1 MSDEKSEKPVEETV
15 ENVEAVLEEEISA
28 SEGEADVMSSELAA
42 LQKKA
47 DEHYDQ
53 LVRAHAE
60 IENLKRRQTQELEK
74 AHKYALDKFVGEL
87 LTIWDSLE
95 LGLQAAQNDQ
105 ADVASLRE
113 GTELTVK
120 MFGDVMEKFNVERIN
135 PEGEAFNP
143 EFHQAMSMIPN
154 AEMAPNTVMA
164 VMQKGVS
171 LNGRLI
177 RPAMVVVSQA
187 MPEAA
192 E

>member
-1 MSDEKSEKPVEETV
+1 MSDEKNENPVEETV

-28 SEGEADVMSSELAA
+28 SEGDADVMSSELAA

-60 IENLKRRQTQELEK
+60 IENLKRRHTQELEK

-95 LGLQAAQNDQ
+95 LGLQAAQNDE

-143 EFHQAMSMIPN
+143 EFHQAMSMVPN

-177 RPAMVVVSQA
+177 RPAMVVVSQT

>member
-1 MSDEKSEKPVEETV
+1 MSDEKNENPVEETV

-28 SEGEADVMSSELAA
+28 SEGDADAMSAELAV

-47 DEHYDQ
+47 DDHYDQ

-60 IENLKRRQTQELEK
+60 IENLKRRHTQELEK

-95 LGLQAAQNDQ
+95 LGLQAAQNDE

-135 PEGEAFNP
+135 PDGEAFNP
-143 EFHQAMSMIPN
+143 EFHQAMSMVPN

>member
-1 MSDEKSEKPVEETV
+1 MSNEKNENPVDETV
-15 ENVEAVLEEEISA
+15 ENVEAILEEEISA
-28 SEGEADVMSSELAA
+28 SEGDADVMSSELVV

-53 LVRAHAE
+53 VVRAHAE
-60 IENLKRRQTQELEK
+60 IENLKRRHTQELEK

-95 LGLQAAQNDQ
+95 LGLQAAQNDE

-143 EFHQAMSMIPN
+143 EFHQAMSMVPN

-187 MPEAA
+187 MPVAA

>member
-1 MSDEKSEKPVEETV
+1 MSDEKNENPVEETV

-28 SEGEADVMSSELAA
+28 SEGDADAMSSELAA

-53 LVRAHAE
+53 LMRAHAE
-60 IENLKRRQTQELEK
+60 IENLKRRHTQELEK

-95 LGLQAAQNDQ
+95 LGLQAAQNDE

-143 EFHQAMSMIPN
+143 EFHQAMSMVPN

>member
-1 MSDEKSEKPVEETV
+1 MSDEKNENPVEETV

-28 SEGEADVMSSELAA
+28 SEGDADAMSSELAA

-60 IENLKRRQTQELEK
+60 IENLKRRHTQELEK

-95 LGLQAAQNDQ
+95 LGLQAAQNDE

-113 GTELTVK
+113 GTGLTVK

-143 EFHQAMSMIPN
+143 EFHQAMSMVPN

-187 MPEAA
+187 IPEEAG
-192 E
+192 

>member
-1 MSDEKSEKPVEETV
+1 MSDEKNENPVEETV

-28 SEGEADVMSSELAA
+28 SEGDADAMSSELAA

-60 IENLKRRQTQELEK
+60 IENLKRRHTQELEK

-87 LTIWDSLE
+87 LIIWDSLE
-95 LGLQAAQNDQ
+95 LGLQAAQNDE

-143 EFHQAMSMIPN
+143 EFHQAMSMVPN

>member
-1 MSDEKSEKPVEETV
+1 MSDEKNENPVEETV

-28 SEGEADVMSSELAA
+28 SEGDADAMSSELAA

-60 IENLKRRQTQELEK
+60 IENLKRRHTQELEK
-74 AHKYALDKFVGEL
+74 AHKYGLDKFVGEL

-95 LGLQAAQNDQ
+95 LGLQAAQNDE

-143 EFHQAMSMIPN
+143 EFHQAMSMVPN

>member
-1 MSDEKSEKPVEETV
+1 MSDEKNEDPAEETV

-28 SEGEADVMSSELAA
+28 SEGDADAMSSELAA

-60 IENLKRRQTQELEK
+60 IENLKRRHTQELEK

-95 LGLQAAQNDQ
+95 LGLQAAQNDE

-113 GTELTVK
+113 GNELTVK

-135 PEGEAFNP
+135 PEGESFNP
-143 EFHQAMSMIPN
+143 EFHQAMSMVPN

>member
-1 MSDEKSEKPVEETV
+1 MSDEKNENPAEETV

-28 SEGEADVMSSELAA
+28 SEGDADAMSSELAA

-60 IENLKRRQTQELEK
+60 IENLKRRHTQELEK

-95 LGLQAAQNDQ
+95 LGLQAAQNDE

-143 EFHQAMSMIPN
+143 EFHQAMSMVPN

-187 MPEAA
+187 IPEEA

>member
-1 MSDEKSEKPVEETV
+1 MSDEKNENPVEETV

-28 SEGEADVMSSELAA
+28 SEGDADAMSSELAA

-60 IENLKRRQTQELEK
+60 IENLKRRHTQELEK

-95 LGLQAAQNDQ
+95 LGLQAAQNDE

-135 PEGEAFNP
+135 PEGEVFNP
-143 EFHQAMSMIPN
+143 EFHQAMSMVPN

>member
-1 MSDEKSEKPVEETV
+1 MSDEKNENPAEETV

-28 SEGEADVMSSELAA
+28 SEGDADAMSSELAA

-60 IENLKRRQTQELEK
+60 IENLKRRHTQELEK

-95 LGLQAAQNDQ
+95 LGLQAAQNDE

-135 PEGEAFNP
+135 PEGESFNP
-143 EFHQAMSMIPN
+143 EFHQAMSMVPN

-164 VMQKGVS
+164 VLQKGVS

>member
-1 MSDEKSEKPVEETV
+1 MSDEKNGNPVEETV

-28 SEGEADVMSSELAA
+28 SEGDADAMSSELAA

-60 IENLKRRQTQELEK
+60 IENLKRRHTQELEK

-95 LGLQAAQNDQ
+95 LGLQAAQNDE

-143 EFHQAMSMIPN
+143 EFHQAMSMVPN

-187 MPEAA
+187 IPEEA

>member
-1 MSDEKSEKPVEETV
+1 MSDEKNEDPAEETV
-15 ENVEAVLEEEISA
+15 ENVEAVLEEEMSA
-28 SEGEADVMSSELAA
+28 SEDDADVMSSELAA

-60 IENLKRRQTQELEK
+60 IENLKRRHTQELEK

-95 LGLQAAQNDQ
+95 LGLQAAQNDE

-143 EFHQAMSMIPN
+143 EFHQAMSMVPN

>member
-1 MSDEKSEKPVEETV
+1 MSDEKNENPVEETV

-28 SEGEADVMSSELAA
+28 SEGDADAMSSELAA

-60 IENLKRRQTQELEK
+60 IENLKRRHTQELEK

-95 LGLQAAQNDQ
+95 LGLQAAQNDE

-143 EFHQAMSMIPN
+143 EFHQAMSMVPN

-187 MPEAA
+187 IPEEA

>member
-1 MSDEKSEKPVEETV
+1 MSDEKNENPAEKTV
-15 ENVEAVLEEEISA
+15 ENVEAVLEEEISV
-28 SEGEADVMSSELAA
+28 SEGDADAMSSELAA

-60 IENLKRRQTQELEK
+60 IENLKRRHTQELEK

-95 LGLQAAQNDQ
+95 LGLQAAQNDE

-143 EFHQAMSMIPN
+143 ELHQAMSMVPN

>member
-1 MSDEKSEKPVEETV
+1 MSDEKNENPVEETV

-28 SEGEADVMSSELAA
+28 SEGDADVMSSELAA

-47 DEHYDQ
+47 DDHYDQ

-60 IENLKRRQTQELEK
+60 IENLKRRHTQELEK

-95 LGLQAAQNDQ
+95 LGLQAAQNDE

-120 MFGDVMEKFNVERIN
+120 MFGDVMDKFNVERIN

-143 EFHQAMSMIPN
+143 EFHQAMSMVPN

>member
-1 MSDEKSEKPVEETV
+1 MSDEKNENPAEKTV
-15 ENVEAVLEEEISA
+15 ENVEAVLEEEISV
-28 SEGEADVMSSELAA
+28 SEGEADAMSSELAA

-60 IENLKRRQTQELEK
+60 IENLKRRHTQELEK

-95 LGLQAAQNDQ
+95 LGLQAAQNDE

-120 MFGDVMEKFNVERIN
+120 MFSDVMEKFNVERIN
-135 PEGEAFNP
+135 PEGESFNP
-143 EFHQAMSMIPN
+143 DFHQAMSMVPN

>member
-1 MSDEKSEKPVEETV
+1 MSNEKNENLVDETV
-15 ENVEAVLEEEISA
+15 ENVEAILEEEISA
-28 SEGEADVMSSELAA
+28 SEGDADVMSSELAA

-60 IENLKRRQTQELEK
+60 IENLKRRHTQELEK

-95 LGLQAAQNDQ
+95 LGLQAAQNDE

-143 EFHQAMSMIPN
+143 EFHQAMSMVPN

>member
-1 MSDEKSEKPVEETV
+1 MSDEKNENPAEETV

-28 SEGEADVMSSELAA
+28 SEGDADAMSSELAA

-60 IENLKRRQTQELEK
+60 IENLKRRHTQELEK

-95 LGLQAAQNDQ
+95 LGLQAAQNDE

-113 GTELTVK
+113 GNELTVK

-135 PEGEAFNP
+135 PEGESFNP
-143 EFHQAMSMIPN
+143 EFHQAMSMVPN

>member
-1 MSDEKSEKPVEETV
+1 MSNDKNENPVDETV
-15 ENVEAVLEEEISA
+15 ENVEAILEEEISA
-28 SEGEADVMSSELAA
+28 SEGDADVMSSELAV

-47 DEHYDQ
+47 DEHYDH

-60 IENLKRRQTQELEK
+60 IENLKRRHTQELEK

-95 LGLQAAQNDQ
+95 LGLQAAQNDE

-120 MFGDVMEKFNVERIN
+120 MFSDVMEKFNVERIN

-143 EFHQAMSMIPN
+143 EFHQAMSMVPN

>member
-1 MSDEKSEKPVEETV
+1 MSDEKNENPAEETV

-28 SEGEADVMSSELAA
+28 SEGDADAMSSELAA

-60 IENLKRRQTQELEK
+60 IENLKRRHTQELEK

-95 LGLQAAQNDQ
+95 LGLQAAQNDE

-135 PEGEAFNP
+135 PEGESFNP
-143 EFHQAMSMIPN
+143 EFHQAMSMVPN
-154 AEMAPNTVMA
+154 AELAPNTVMA

>member
-1 MSDEKSEKPVEETV
+1 MSDEKNENPAEETV

-28 SEGEADVMSSELAA
+28 SEGDADAMSSELAA

-60 IENLKRRQTQELEK
+60 IENLKRRHTQELEK

-95 LGLQAAQNDQ
+95 LGLQAAQNDE

-143 EFHQAMSMIPN
+143 EFHQAMSMVPN

>member
-1 MSDEKSEKPVEETV
+1 MSDEKSENPVEETV

-28 SEGEADVMSSELAA
+28 SEGDADVMSSELAA

-60 IENLKRRQTQELEK
+60 IENLKRRHTQELEK
-74 AHKYALDKFVGEL
+74 EHKYALDKFVGEL

-95 LGLQAAQNDQ
+95 LGLQAAQNDE

-135 PEGEAFNP
+135 PEGQAFNP
-143 EFHQAMSMIPN
+143 EFHQAMSMVPN

>member
-1 MSDEKSEKPVEETV
+1 MSDEKNENPVEETV
-15 ENVEAVLEEEISA
+15 ENVEPVLEEEISA
-28 SEGEADVMSSELAA
+28 SEGDADAMSSELAA

-60 IENLKRRQTQELEK
+60 IENLKRRHTQELEK

-95 LGLQAAQNDQ
+95 LGLQAAQNDE

-143 EFHQAMSMIPN
+143 EFHQAMSMVPN

-187 MPEAA
+187 IPEEA

>member
-1 MSDEKSEKPVEETV
+1 MSDEKNENPAEETV

-28 SEGEADVMSSELAA
+28 SEGDADAMSSELAA

-60 IENLKRRQTQELEK
+60 IENLKRRHTQELEK

-95 LGLQAAQNDQ
+95 LGLQAAQNDE

-113 GTELTVK
+113 GTGLTVK

-135 PEGEAFNP
+135 PEGESFNP
-143 EFHQAMSMIPN
+143 EFHQAMSMVPN

-187 MPEAA
+187 IPEEAK
-192 E
+192 

>member
-1 MSDEKSEKPVEETV
+1 MSDEKNENPVEETV

-28 SEGEADVMSSELAA
+28 SEGDADAMSSELAE

-60 IENLKRRQTQELEK
+60 IENLKRRHTQELEK

-95 LGLQAAQNDQ
+95 LGLQAAQNDE

-143 EFHQAMSMIPN
+143 EFHQAMSMVPN

>member
-1 MSDEKSEKPVEETV
+1 MSDEKNENPAEETV
-15 ENVEAVLEEEISA
+15 ENVEAVLEEEISV
-28 SEGEADVMSSELAA
+28 SEGDADAMSSELAA

-60 IENLKRRQTQELEK
+60 IENLKRRHTQELEK

-95 LGLQAAQNDQ
+95 LGLQAAQNDE

-135 PEGEAFNP
+135 PEGESFNP
-143 EFHQAMSMIPN
+143 EFHQAMSMVPN
-154 AEMAPNTVMA
+154 TEMAPNTVMA

>member
-1 MSDEKSEKPVEETV
+1 MSDEKNENPAEETV
-15 ENVEAVLEEEISA
+15 ENVGAVLEEEISA
-28 SEGEADVMSSELAA
+28 SEGDADAMSSELAA

-60 IENLKRRQTQELEK
+60 IENLKRRHTQELEK

-95 LGLQAAQNDQ
+95 LGLQAAQNDE

-135 PEGEAFNP
+135 PEGESFNP
-143 EFHQAMSMIPN
+143 EFHQAMSMVPN

-187 MPEAA
+187 IPEEA

>member
-1 MSDEKSEKPVEETV
+1 MSDEKNENPAEETV
-15 ENVEAVLEEEISA
+15 ENVEVVLEEEISA
-28 SEGEADVMSSELAA
+28 SEGDADAMSSELAA

-60 IENLKRRQTQELEK
+60 IENLKRRHTQELEK

-95 LGLQAAQNDQ
+95 LGLQAAQNDE

-135 PEGEAFNP
+135 PEGESFNP
-143 EFHQAMSMIPN
+143 EFHQAMSMVPN

-187 MPEAA
+187 IPEEA

>member
-1 MSDEKSEKPVEETV
+1 MSDEKNENPVEETV

-28 SEGEADVMSSELAA
+28 SEGDADAMSSELAA

-60 IENLKRRQTQELEK
+60 IENLKRRHTQELEK

-95 LGLQAAQNDQ
+95 LGLQAAQNDES
-105 ADVASLRE
+105 DVASLRE

-143 EFHQAMSMIPN
+143 EFHQAMSMVPN

>member
-1 MSDEKSEKPVEETV
+1 MSDEKNENPVEETV
-15 ENVEAVLEEEISA
+15 ENVEALLEEEISA
-28 SEGEADVMSSELAA
+28 SEGDADVMSSELAA

-60 IENLKRRQTQELEK
+60 IENLKRRHTQELEK

-95 LGLQAAQNDQ
+95 LGLQAAQNDE

-143 EFHQAMSMIPN
+143 EFHQAMSMVPN

>member
-1 MSDEKSEKPVEETV
+1 MSDEKNENPAEEMV
-15 ENVEAVLEEEISA
+15 ENVEAVLEEEISV
-28 SEGEADVMSSELAA
+28 SEGEADAMSSELAA

-60 IENLKRRQTQELEK
+60 IENLKRRHTQELEK

-95 LGLQAAQNDQ
+95 LGLQAAQNDE

-120 MFGDVMEKFNVERIN
+120 MFSDVMEKFNVERIN
-135 PEGEAFNP
+135 PEGESFNP
-143 EFHQAMSMIPN
+143 DFHQAMSMVPN

>member
-1 MSDEKSEKPVEETV
+1 MSDEKNENPVEETV
-15 ENVEAVLEEEISA
+15 ENVEPVLEEEISA
-28 SEGEADVMSSELAA
+28 SEGDADAMSSELAA

-60 IENLKRRQTQELEK
+60 IENLKRRHTQELEK

-95 LGLQAAQNDQ
+95 LGLQAAQNDE

-143 EFHQAMSMIPN
+143 EFHQAMSMVPN

-187 MPEAA
+187 IPEEAK
-192 E
+192 

>member
-1 MSDEKSEKPVEETV
+1 MSDEKNENPAEETV

-28 SEGEADVMSSELAA
+28 SEGDADAMSSELAA

-60 IENLKRRQTQELEK
+60 IENLKRRHTQELEK

-95 LGLQAAQNDQ
+95 LGLQAAQNDE

-113 GTELTVK
+113 GNELTVK

-135 PEGEAFNP
+135 PEGESFNP
-143 EFHQAMSMIPN
+143 EFHQAMSMVPN

-187 MPEAA
+187 IPEEA

>member
-1 MSDEKSEKPVEETV
+1 MSDEKNENPAEETV

-28 SEGEADVMSSELAA
+28 SEGDADAMSSELAA

-60 IENLKRRQTQELEK
+60 IENLKRRHTQELEK

-95 LGLQAAQNDQ
+95 LGFQAAQNDE

-135 PEGEAFNP
+135 PEGESFNP
-143 EFHQAMSMIPN
+143 EFHQAMSMVPN

-187 MPEAA
+187 IPEEA

>member
-1 MSDEKSEKPVEETV
+1 MSNEKNENPVDETV
-15 ENVEAVLEEEISA
+15 ENVEAILEEEISA
-28 SEGEADVMSSELAA
+28 SEGDADVMSSELAV

-60 IENLKRRQTQELEK
+60 IENLKRRHTQELEK

-95 LGLQAAQNDQ
+95 LGLQAAQNDK
-105 ADVASLRE
+105 ADLASLRE

-143 EFHQAMSMIPN
+143 EFHQAMSMVPN

>member
-1 MSDEKSEKPVEETV
+1 
-15 ENVEAVLEEEISA
+15 VLEEEISA
-28 SEGEADVMSSELAA
+28 SEGDADAMSSELAV

-60 IENLKRRQTQELEK
+60 IENLKRRHTQELEK

-87 LTIWDSLE
+87 LTIWDSLD
-95 LGLQAAQNDQ
+95 LGLQAAQNDE

-143 EFHQAMSMIPN
+143 EFHQAMSMVPN

>member
-1 MSDEKSEKPVEETV
+1 MSDEKNENPVEEAV

-28 SEGEADVMSSELAA
+28 SEGDADAMSSELAA

-60 IENLKRRQTQELEK
+60 IENLKRRHTQELEK

-95 LGLQAAQNDQ
+95 LGLQAAQNDE

-143 EFHQAMSMIPN
+143 ELHQAMSMVPN

>member
-1 MSDEKSEKPVEETV
+1 
-15 ENVEAVLEEEISA
+15 
-28 SEGEADVMSSELAA
+28 
-42 LQKKA
+42 
-47 DEHYDQ
+47 
-53 LVRAHAE
+53 
-60 IENLKRRQTQELEK
+60 
-74 AHKYALDKFVGEL
+74 

-95 LGLQAAQNDQ
+95 LGLQAAQNDE

-143 EFHQAMSMIPN
+143 EFHQAMSMVPN

>member
-1 MSDEKSEKPVEETV
+1 MSDEKNENPVEETV

-28 SEGEADVMSSELAA
+28 SEGDADVMSSELAA

-47 DEHYDQ
+47 DEYYDQ

-60 IENLKRRQTQELEK
+60 IENLKRRHTQELEK

-95 LGLQAAQNDQ
+95 LGLQAAQNDE

-143 EFHQAMSMIPN
+143 EFHQAMSMVPN